1 MLAESR
7 YLKIVR
13 MSAWYDL
20 VVTAAFATPWSFA
33 VVLTS
38 LADLAQQL
46 ALPGSVPVFEAAHRS
61 EERRVSPGQ
70 SCCFGTRRPFG
81 GDTTRRCASRLRSG
95 RSLPLHMGPARSFWP
110 SACLSWCLAC
120 CRACRCGARL
130 PDRRLARVTLAG
142 ESPGF

>member
-46 ALPGSVPVFEAAHRS
+46 ALPGSVPVFEAAHVLMANLLGS
-61 EERRVSPGQ
+61 VVI
-70 SCCFGTRRPFG
+70 
-81 GDTTRRCASRLRSG
+81 AWAILRLRHTQAVWG
-95 RSLPLHMGPARSFWP
+95 RYDAALRFAFALWQIVAVAHGASAIILAFSVFELVFGVLQSLPVRRTPA
-110 SACLSWCLAC
+110 
-120 CRACRCGARL
+120 
-130 PDRRLARVTLAG
+130 
-142 ESPGF
+142 